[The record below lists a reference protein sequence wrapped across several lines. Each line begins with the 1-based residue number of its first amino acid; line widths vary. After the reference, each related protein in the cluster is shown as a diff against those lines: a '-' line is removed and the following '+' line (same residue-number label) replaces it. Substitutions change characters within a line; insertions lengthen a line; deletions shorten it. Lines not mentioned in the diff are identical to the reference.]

1 MDDRLSLWVSGVAL
15 LSASTI
21 LLALL
26 RLKIPFPPLPFLT
39 FRFDEIP
46 CVIAF
51 LIFGFKAGLTVAFIE
66 FLALNLGKPYHVLIG
81 PLMKFLAMVSVLTG
95 FAAAERLRKSKST
108 REYERFYVAILLS
121 MGIVFRVS
129 VMAFPTFILYYIL
142 FPNLY
147 LPFAKG
153 LLSRAMGLSPL
164 SDLELVS
171 ILLLFTS
178 LFNALHVPFS
188 LIPAAMIHRIY
199 VRSLRRSSIKSE
211 ASASKG
217 SRSKC

>member
-1 MDDRLSLWVSGVAL
+1 MDSRLSLWVSGAAL

-39 FRFDEIP
+39 FRLDEIL

-81 PLMKFLAMVSVLTG
+81 PSMKFLAMVSMLTG
-95 FAAAERLRKSKST
+95 FEAAERLRKSKS
-108 REYERFYVAILLS
+108 REFERFYAAILLF

-129 VMAFPTFILYYIL
+129 VMAFATFILYYIL
-142 FPNLY
+142 FPKLY

-153 LLSRAMGLSPL
+153 LLSRAIGLSFS

-171 ILLLFTS
+171 ILLLLTS

-188 LIPAAMIHRIY
+188 LIPAAIIHKMY
-199 VRSLRRSSIKSE
+199 VRSLRRSSIKSGV
-211 ASASKG
+211 SASKG

>member
-1 MDDRLSLWVSGVAL
+1 MDDGLSLWVSGVSL

-51 LIFGFKAGLTVAFIE
+51 LIFGFRAGLTVAFIE

-81 PLMKFLAMVSVLTG
+81 PSMKFLAIISMLTG
-95 FAAAERLRKSKST
+95 FAAAERLRKSKP
-108 REYERFYVAILLS
+108 REFKRFDAAILLF

-129 VMAFPTFILYYIL
+129 VMAFATFILYYIL
-142 FPNLY
+142 FPKLY
-147 LPFAKG
+147 LPFARG
-153 LLSRAMGLSPL
+153 LLSRAMGLSF
-164 SDLELVS
+164 SSGLELVS
-171 ILLLFTS
+171 ILLLLTS
-178 LFNALHVPFS
+178 LFNALHAPFS
-188 LIPAAMIHRIY
+188 LIPATIIHKIY

-211 ASASKG
+211 ASASKEV
-217 SRSKC
+217 SI

>member
-1 MDDRLSLWVSGVAL
+1 MDDRLSLWASGVAL

-26 RLKIPFPPLPFLT
+26 RLKIPFPPLPYLT
-39 FRFDEIP
+39 FRLDEIP

-51 LIFGFKAGLTVAFIE
+51 LIFGFKASLTVALIE

-81 PLMKFLAMVSVLTG
+81 PLMKFLAMVSMLTG
-95 FAAAERLRKSKST
+95 FEAAERLRKSKS
-108 REYERFYVAILLS
+108 REFERFYAAILLF

-129 VMAFPTFILYYIL
+129 VMASATFILYYIL
-142 FPNLY
+142 FPKLY

-153 LLSRAMGLSPL
+153 LLSGATGLSPL

-171 ILLLFTS
+171 ILLLLTS
-178 LFNALHVPFS
+178 LFNALHVPLS

-199 VRSLRRSSIKSE
+199 VRSLRRYSIKSG

>member
-26 RLKIPFPPLPFLT
+26 RLKIPFPLLPFLT

-51 LIFGFKAGLTVAFIE
+51 LIFGFKAGLAVAFIE

-81 PLMKFLAMVSVLTG
+81 PLMKFLAIVSMLTG
-95 FAAAERLRKSKST
+95 FAAAEKLRKSKS
-108 REYERFYVAILLS
+108 REFKRFDAAILLF

-129 VMAFPTFILYYIL
+129 VMAFATFILYYIL
-142 FPNLY
+142 FPKLY

-153 LLSRAMGLSPL
+153 LLSRAMGLSFS

-171 ILLLFTS
+171 ILLLLTS

-188 LIPAAMIHRIY
+188 LIPAAIIHKMY
-199 VRSLRRSSIKSE
+199 VRSLRRSSIKSG

>member
-1 MDDRLSLWVSGVAL
+1 MNNRLSLWISGVAL

-21 LLALL
+21 LLALIH
-26 RLKIPFPPLPFLT
+26 LKIPFPPLPFLT

-66 FLALNLGKPYHVLIG
+66 FLILNLGKPYHVLIG
-81 PLMKFLAMVSVLTG
+81 PLMKFLAIVSMLIG
-95 FAAAERLRKSKST
+95 FVVADKLWKLKFKEFK
-108 REYERFYVAILLS
+108 RFGITVFLF
-121 MGIVFRVS
+121 MGMIFRVS
-129 VMAFPTFILYYIL
+129 VMAFSTFILYYIL
-142 FPNLY
+142 FPKLY

-153 LLSRAMGLSPL
+153 LLSRVMGLSFS

-178 LFNALHVPFS
+178 LFNALHVFFS
-188 LIPAAMIHRIY
+188 LIPATIVHKIY
-199 VRSLRRSSIKSE
+199 VRSLRKSSVQPKVGG
-211 ASASKG
+211 SKE
-217 SRSKC
+217 S

>member
-1 MDDRLSLWVSGVAL
+1 MDDRLSLWVSGVSL

-51 LIFGFKAGLTVAFIE
+51 LIFGFRAGLTVAFIE

-81 PLMKFLAMVSVLTG
+81 PSMKFLAMVSMLTG
-95 FAAAERLRKSKST
+95 FVTAKRLWKSKS
-108 REYERFYVAILLS
+108 REFERFHVGILLF

-129 VMAFPTFILYYIL
+129 VMALATFILYYIL
-142 FPNLY
+142 FPKLY

-153 LLSRAMGLSPL
+153 LLSRTMGLSF
-164 SDLELVS
+164 SSGLELVS
-171 ILLLFTS
+171 ILLLLTS
-178 LFNALHVPFS
+178 LFNALHAPFS
-188 LIPAAMIHRIY
+188 LIPATIIHKIY

-211 ASASKG
+211 ASASKEV
-217 SRSKC
+217 SI